1 MLDLQPSWWL
11 LLQGGLN
18 FPGYF
23 EMRVCARAESE
34 AWRMDFKDPP
44 FPCRWRQMSPGI
56 SLPPFRVFLLP
67 PCSCYSIK
75 RWRGR

>member
-23 EMRVCARAESE
+23 EMPVCVRAESE

-44 FPCRWRQMSPGI
+44 FPCR
-56 SLPPFRVFLLP
+56 
-67 PCSCYSIK
+67 
-75 RWRGR
+75 